1 MSSSGSTRRTLQIVS
16 YMAAA
21 AVAGAVLVPLPAA
34 AQSGAPAGV
43 TFTKDVAPIFVRSC
57 VQCHQ
62 PNSSAPMSLMTFE
75 DARPWARA
83 IKTRIVARSMP
94 PWHIDRNV
102 GIQKFKDDPSLS
114 DQEIATIAKWVDSG
128 APKGNPADMPPLPKL
143 TDGSEW
149 AIGKPDLIIRFP
161 THRVLAAGPDIFPT
175 LYASLGLTEDRYV
188 KAIQT
193 RPADT
198 KSRRA
203 LHHSTTSQMP
213 DSATAD
219 AAAADDE
226 AGQFVIEYASGKRPE
241 FYPDNS
247 GVLLKAGNKLALA
260 THLHSIGEDTDMV
273 AEMGFLLYPKGYV
286 PKYIRYSTHHG
297 DPAPDANESLDIPAG
312 RMTRVDGYTL
322 HQNPAK
328 LIAWQPHMHIR
339 GKYQCFELI
348 YPSNPSKVMKRETIN
363 CANWD
368 YNWHTVYNYAD
379 DVAPLVPAGTI
390 VHITTWHDN
399 SAAVKA
405 NPDPKNWVGYGQR
418 TIDEMGFSWIGWVDL
433 TQEEYEAEWAARKAK
448 QATSTNQQQQ

>member
-1 MSSSGSTRRTLQIVS
+1 
-16 YMAAA
+16 
-21 AVAGAVLVPLPAA
+21 
-34 AQSGAPAGV
+34 
-43 TFTKDVAPIFVRSC
+43 
-57 VQCHQ
+57 
-62 PNSSAPMSLMTFE
+62 MSLMTFE

-198 KSRRA
+198 KSRRV

-322 HQNPAK
+322 HQKPAK

-399 SAAVKA
+399 SAAIKA